1 MNWPSLTTNSTCR
14 NRQPLLLTLMN
25 LNLKAQANNTFDAI
39 VVGSGVSGGWAAK
52 ELTQKGLRVLMLER
66 GRDLQHVT
74 GYTTA
79 LKAPWEFAHRGRNVL
94 PTEKEEPDFRVR
106 PYNEQNGDFSF
117 DDRNA
122 PYKEIHPFAWYRPDV
137 LGGKSIMWGRQS
149 YRFSEMDFE
158 SNARDGFGT
167 DWPIRYKDLAPWYSY
182 VERFAGISG
191 NKEGLTQLPDGE
203 FLPPMELNC
212 VEQHVRERLKTKMNR
227 VLTIGRTANLSKA
240 NPVHTSVGRAP
251 CQYRNKCAQ
260 GCPYGGYFSTLS
272 ATLPAARQTNRL
284 TVRSD
289 SIVSEV
295 LYDEK
300 SKRAQGVRVIDSK
313 THQTTE
319 YYARIIFLNASAMST
334 NFILLNSVSSRFP
347 NGFGNDSGTLGKY
360 IMDHHFQAGAN
371 AQADGLGFDD
381 KYYYGRRANG
391 IYIPRYRNIGTDKRE
406 YLRGFGYQGGASRS
420 GWQRLIAEAG
430 FGTDLK
436 EQATQPGPWNMGIM
450 GFAECL
456 PYEDNQ
462 ITLNRDRLDKWGL
475 PTLIFDVRFRENEHL
490 MQKDMMNDAAEM
502 LEAAGL
508 KNISTY
514 NNHSTPG
521 GAVHETG
528 GARMG
533 RDPKTSMLNANNQL
547 WTAKNV
553 FVTDGA
559 SFASIACQN
568 PSLTFMAL
576 TARAADFAV
585 SELKRKNL

>member
-1 MNWPSLTTNSTCR
+1 
-14 NRQPLLLTLMN
+14 MN
-25 LNLKAQANNTFDAI
+25 LNLKAQAANTFDAI

-79 LKAPWEFAHRGRNVL
+79 LKAPWEFAHRGRTVL

-149 YRFSEMDFE
+149 YRFSDMDFE
-158 SNARDGFGT
+158 ANARDGFGT

-191 NKEGLTQLPDGE
+191 QKEGLSQLPDGD
-203 FLPPMELNC
+203 FLPPMDLNC

-240 NPVHTSVGRAP
+240 NPVHTSIGRAP
-251 CQYRNKCAQ
+251 CQYRNKCVQ

-284 TVRSD
+284 TVRTD
-289 SIVSEV
+289 VIVSEV

-300 SKRAQGVRVIDSK
+300 SKRATGVRVIDSK

-319 YYARIIFLNASAMST
+319 YYARIIFLNASAMAT

-347 NGFGNDSGTLGKY
+347 TGFGNDSGTLGKY

-371 AQADGLGFDD
+371 AEADGLGFDD

-420 GWQRLIAEAG
+420 GWQRLIAEAAG
-430 FGTDLK
+430 GAASFGADLK

-462 ITLNRDRLDKWGL
+462 VTLNRDRLDKWGL
-475 PTLIFDVRFRENEHL
+475 PTLKFDVRFRENEHL

-514 NNHSTPG
+514 NNHSIPG
-521 GAVHETG
+521 LAVHETG

-553 FVTDGA
+553 FITDGA
-559 SFASIACQN
+559 SFASVACQN

-585 SELKRKNL
+585 NELKRKNL

>member
-1 MNWPSLTTNSTCR
+1 
-14 NRQPLLLTLMN
+14 MN
-25 LNLKAQANNTFDAI
+25 LNLKAQATNTFDAI
-39 VVGSGVSGGWAAK
+39 VVGSGISGGWAAK

-74 GYTTA
+74 GYNTA
-79 LKAPWEFAHRGRNVL
+79 LKAPWEFAHRGRTVL
-94 PTEKEEPDFRVR
+94 PIEKEEPDFRVR

-191 NKEGLTQLPDGE
+191 HKEELTQLPDGE
-203 FLPPMELNC
+203 FLPPMDLNC
-212 VEQHVRERLKTKMNR
+212 VEQHVRQQLKTKMNR

-240 NPVHTSVGRAP
+240 NPVHTSMGRAP

-284 TVRSD
+284 TVRPD

-295 LYDEK
+295 LYDENRE
-300 SKRAQGVRVIDSK
+300 RAQGVRVIDSK

-319 YYARIIFLNASAMST
+319 YYARIIFLNASAMAT

-371 AQADGLGFDD
+371 AQADGLGFDNN
-381 KYYYGRRANG
+381 YYYGRRANG

-430 FGTDLK
+430 FGADLK

-462 ITLNRDRLDKWGL
+462 VTLNRDRLDKWGL

-514 NNHSTPG
+514 NDHSTPG

-547 WTAKNV
+547 WAAKNV

>member
-1 MNWPSLTTNSTCR
+1 
-14 NRQPLLLTLMN
+14 MN
-25 LNLKAQANNTFDAI
+25 LNVKAQTLNTFDAI
-39 VVGSGVSGGWAAK
+39 VVGSGISGGWAAK

-79 LKAPWEFAHRGRNVL
+79 LKDPWEFAHRGYTVL
-94 PTEKEEPDFRVR
+94 PKEKEEPDFRVR

-122 PYKEIHPFAWYRPDV
+122 PYKEINPFAWYRPDV

-158 SNARDGFGT
+158 ANARDGFGT

-191 NKEGLTQLPDGE
+191 NKEGLAQLPDGE

-212 VEQHVRERLKTKMNR
+212 VERHVRDRLKNKMNR
-227 VLTIGRTANLSKA
+227 VLTIGRTANLSAA

-284 TVRSD
+284 TVRPD

-300 SKRAQGVRVIDSK
+300 SKRASGVRVIDSR
-313 THQTTE
+313 TQQTTE
-319 YYARIIFLNASAMST
+319 YYARIIFLNASAMAT

-371 AQADGLGFDD
+371 AAADGLGFDD
-381 KYYYGRRANG
+381 TYYFGRRANG

-420 GWQRLIAEAG
+420 GWQRLIGEAAVG
-430 FGTDLK
+430 ASNFGADWK

-462 ITLNRDRLDKWGL
+462 VTLNRDRLDKWGL
-475 PTLIFDVRFRENEHL
+475 PTLNFDVRFRENEHL

-514 NNHSTPG
+514 NNHSIPG
-521 GAVHETG
+521 MAVHETG
-528 GARMG
+528 GVRMG

-559 SFASIACQN
+559 SFASVACQN

-585 SELKRKNL
+585 NELKRKNL

>member
-1 MNWPSLTTNSTCR
+1 
-14 NRQPLLLTLMN
+14 MN
-25 LNLKAQANNTFDAI
+25 LNVKAQATNTFDAI

-66 GRDLQHVT
+66 GRDLEHVT

-79 LKAPWEFAHRGRNVL
+79 LKAPWEFAHRGRTVL
-94 PTEKEEPDFRVR
+94 PTEKEEPGFRVR

-122 PYKEIHPFAWYRPDV
+122 PYKEVHPFAWYRPDV

-212 VEQHVRERLKTKMNR
+212 VEQHVRQRLKTKMNR

-251 CQYRNKCAQ
+251 CQYRNRCAQ

-284 TVRSD
+284 TVRPD

-300 SKRAQGVRVIDSK
+300 SKRAQGVRVIDAK

-430 FGTDLK
+430 FGVGLK

-462 ITLNRDRLDKWGL
+462 VTLNRDRLDKWGL

-490 MQKDMMNDAAEM
+490 MQQDMMNDAAEM

-533 RDPKTSMLNANNQL
+533 RDPKTSVLNATNQL
-547 WTAKNV
+547 WAAKNV

-559 SFASIACQN
+559 CFASIACQN

>member
-1 MNWPSLTTNSTCR
+1 
-14 NRQPLLLTLMN
+14 
-25 LNLKAQANNTFDAI
+25 
-39 VVGSGVSGGWAAK
+39 
-52 ELTQKGLRVLMLER
+52 
-66 GRDLQHVT
+66 
-74 GYTTA
+74 
-79 LKAPWEFAHRGRNVL
+79 
-94 PTEKEEPDFRVR
+94 R

-203 FLPPMELNC
+203 FLPPMDLNC

-284 TVRSD
+284 TVRPD

-430 FGTDLK
+430 FGADLK

-462 ITLNRDRLDKWGL
+462 VTLNRDRLDKWGL
-475 PTLIFDVRFRENEHL
+475 PTLTFDVRFRENEHL

-528 GARMG
+528 GVRMG

>member
-1 MNWPSLTTNSTCR
+1 
-14 NRQPLLLTLMN
+14 
-25 LNLKAQANNTFDAI
+25 
-39 VVGSGVSGGWAAK
+39 
-52 ELTQKGLRVLMLER
+52 
-66 GRDLQHVT
+66 
-74 GYTTA
+74 
-79 LKAPWEFAHRGRNVL
+79 
-94 PTEKEEPDFRVR
+94 
-106 PYNEQNGDFSF
+106 
-117 DDRNA
+117 
-122 PYKEIHPFAWYRPDV
+122 
-137 LGGKSIMWGRQS
+137 
-149 YRFSEMDFE
+149 
-158 SNARDGFGT
+158 
-167 DWPIRYKDLAPWYSY
+167 
-182 VERFAGISG
+182 
-191 NKEGLTQLPDGE
+191 
-203 FLPPMELNC
+203 
-212 VEQHVRERLKTKMNR
+212 
-227 VLTIGRTANLSKA
+227 
-240 NPVHTSVGRAP
+240 
-251 CQYRNKCAQ
+251 
-260 GCPYGGYFSTLS
+260 
-272 ATLPAARQTNRL
+272 
-284 TVRSD
+284 
-289 SIVSEV
+289 
-295 LYDEK
+295 
-300 SKRAQGVRVIDSK
+300 
-313 THQTTE
+313 
-319 YYARIIFLNASAMST
+319 MST

-420 GWQRLIAEAG
+420 GWQRLIAEAAG
-430 FGTDLK
+430 AESSFGADLK

-462 ITLNRDRLDKWGL
+462 ITLNRNRLDKWGL
-475 PTLIFDVRFRENEHL
+475 PTLNFDVRFRENEHL

-514 NNHSTPG
+514 NNHSVPG

-533 RDPKTSMLNANNQL
+533 RDPKTSMLNATNQL
-547 WTAKNV
+547 WAAKNV

-576 TARAADFAV
+576 TARAADFAI

>member
-1 MNWPSLTTNSTCR
+1 
-14 NRQPLLLTLMN
+14 MN

-79 LKAPWEFAHRGRNVL
+79 LKDPWEFAHRGRTVL
-94 PTEKEEPDFRVR
+94 PVEKQEPGFRVR
-106 PYNEQNGDFSF
+106 PYNEQSGDFTF

-122 PYKEIHPFAWYRPDV
+122 PYKEIHPFAWYRPDI

-158 SNARDGFGT
+158 SNARDGFGN

-191 NKEGLTQLPDGE
+191 SKEGLAQLPDGE

-284 TVRSD
+284 TVRPD

-300 SKRAQGVRVIDSK
+300 RQRALGVRVLDAK

-347 NGFGNDSGTLGKY
+347 TGFGNDSGTLGKY

-391 IYIPRYRNIGTDKRE
+391 IYIPRYRNIGTDKRG

-420 GWQRLIAEAG
+420 GWQRLIAEADG
-430 FGTDLK
+430 VEFNFGADLK
-436 EQATQPGPWNMGIM
+436 QQATQPGPWNMGIM

-462 ITLNRDRLDKWGL
+462 VTLNRDRLDKWGL
-475 PTLIFDVRFRENEHL
+475 PTLTFDVRFRENEHL
-490 MQKDMMNDAAEM
+490 MQQDMMNDAAEM

-514 NNHSTPG
+514 NNHSIPG

-528 GARMG
+528 GVRMG

-559 SFASIACQN
+559 CFASIACQN

-585 SELKRKNL
+585 RELKRKNL

>member
-1 MNWPSLTTNSTCR
+1 
-14 NRQPLLLTLMN
+14 MN
-25 LNLKAQANNTFDAI
+25 LNLKAQATNTFDAI

-52 ELTQKGLRVLMLER
+52 ELTEKGLRVLMLER
-66 GRDLQHVT
+66 GRDLQHIT
-74 GYTTA
+74 GYTTTM
-79 LKAPWEFAHRGRNVL
+79 KAPWEFPHRGRNIL
-94 PTEKEEPDFRVR
+94 PTDKDPVDFRVR
-106 PYNEQNGDFSF
+106 PYNEQGGEFSF

-191 NKEGLTQLPDGE
+191 AKEGLAQLPDGE
-203 FLPPMELNC
+203 FLPPMDLNC
-212 VEQHVRERLKTKMNR
+212 VEQHVRNQLKTKMNR
-227 VLTIGRTANLSKA
+227 VLTIGRTANLSKV

-272 ATLPAARQTNRL
+272 ATLPAARKTNRL
-284 TVRSD
+284 TVRPD

-300 SKRAQGVRVIDSK
+300 TKRALGVRVIDSK

-319 YYARIIFLNASAMST
+319 YYARIIFLNASAMAT
-334 NFILLNSVSSRFP
+334 NFILMNSVSNRFP

-371 AQADGLGFDD
+371 AQADGMGFDD

-391 IYIPRYRNIGTDKRE
+391 IYIPRYRNIGNDKRE

-430 FGTDLK
+430 FGADLK
-436 EQATQPGPWNMGIM
+436 EKAGQPGPWNMGIM

-456 PYEDNQ
+456 PYEDNKV
-462 ITLNRDRLDKWGL
+462 TLNRERLDKWGL
-475 PTLIFDVRFRENEHL
+475 PTLTFDVKFRENEHL

-508 KNISTY
+508 KNITTY
-514 NNHSTPG
+514 NNHSVPG
-521 GAVHETG
+521 LAVHETG

-533 RDPKTSMLNANNQL
+533 RDPKTSILNAHNQV
-547 WTAKNV
+547 WGAKNV

-559 SFASIACQN
+559 SFASVACQN

-585 SELKRKNL
+585 SELKKQNL